1 MSQEKQSGFM
11 HWYESYNGKKV
22 VNIIYCLGAS
32 VVIIGALFKI
42 MHFPGAGPVLM
53 TGMITEAMLF
63 AIGCL
68 DKPHVDFHW
77 EQVFPQLM
85 GHGANPALLEELSK
99 RPKPT
104 LLGGM
109 EGGSSSRSDVPALS
123 EKDMASL
130 KEGINGLAK
139 TATQL
144 SELSNVAMVT
154 NQLAEKM
161 EVAGQAAGQFVTSM
175 NNFGRQS
182 EVLTST
188 YTTVANDMQAVV
200 EGTKAYQQNVE
211 ALGQKVGSL
220 GSVYEMQLAAVQ
232 AQSEKMKQINTNVE
246 AVSADMQKMQTTV
259 AEAAKSYVAYED
271 GAKKLAQQIADLNK
285 IYGNMLNAL
294 A

>member
-22 VNIIYCLGAS
+22 VNVVYCLGAS

-53 TGMITEAMLF
+53 TGMITEAFLF

-85 GHGANPALLEELSK
+85 GYGANPELLEELAK

-109 EGGSSSRSDVPALS
+109 GGGTSESANVPALS
-123 EKDMASL
+123 EKELESL
-130 KEGINGLAK
+130 KNGINDLAK

-144 SELSNVAMVT
+144 SELGKVATET

-161 EVAGQAAGQFVTSM
+161 AVAGEAAGKFVTSM
-175 NNFGRQS
+175 NNFGQQS
-182 EVLTST
+182 EALTTT
-188 YTTVANDMQAVV
+188 YATVTNDMQAVIS
-200 EGTKAYQQNVE
+200 GTKAYQQSVE
-211 ALGQKVGSL
+211 ALGQKVGAMN
-220 GSVYEMQLAAVQ
+220 SVYELQISTMQ
-232 AQSEKMKQINTNVE
+232 AQTERMNQINANAETV
-246 AVSADMQKMQTTV
+246 AADMQKMQVTV

-271 GAKKLAQQIADLNK
+271 GAKKLAQQVADLNK
-285 IYGNMLNAL
+285 IYGNMLNSL
-294 A
+294 N